1 MAVPTQS
8 QLHRPILEIASKYHE
23 PSSDRDFF
31 NSVVN
36 RLSLREDDLKEKT
49 STGASRARTNIS
61 FALSQLKKA
70 GLLYRPLRGRYLI
83 TPEGCAFLE
92 KHYGEIKTSVL
103 LDMSDQTKDGCSLPE
118 PDNDATPDEKIEHGY
133 RTLQANLADELL
145 QSLSEVAPYRF
156 ERLVLHL
163 LEKMGYGKGDR
174 VGGSG
179 DGGIDGIINQD
190 ALGLEKVY
198 IQAKRWQGQVG
209 EPEIRNFSGSLDARG
224 ATKGV
229 FVTTSSFSKTAKGNG
244 RQNFQR

>member
-145 QSLSEVAPYRF
+145 QSLSEVARTD
-156 ERLVLHL
+156 L
-163 LEKMGYGKGDR
+163 
-174 VGGSG
+174 S
-179 DGGIDGIINQD
+179 
-190 ALGLEKVY
+190 AWSY
-198 IQAKRWQGQVG
+198 ICWKRWAM
-209 EPEIRNFSGSLDARG
+209 AR
-224 ATKGV
+224 
-229 FVTTSSFSKTAKGNG
+229 VTASAAAGTVALTASST
-244 RQNFQR
+244 RTH